1 MPSSHSQAKLPSS
14 SVTSLN
20 AAPGGPSSKLP
31 PRVRRW
37 STYAL
42 GLLTPLLP
50 GFIVA
55 VHYLSPMT
63 QFFRRRPLSSWPY
76 TFPDPYYECRADEAE
91 SCRRCHSVCF
101 NRDFEYAVLKAQL
114 EGERGV
120 IVVPEEPGTKSE
132 KAGPSS

>member
-1 MPSSHSQAKLPSS
+1 MASLPINRSSMPSSHSQAKLPSS

-91 SCRRCHSVCF
+91 SWC
-101 NRDFEYAVLKAQL
+101 EVLLMPYSIKILQ
-114 EGERGV
+114 
-120 IVVPEEPGTKSE
+120 
-132 KAGPSS
+132 